1 MPGFALASLGNVAT
15 DSGCV
20 FEEKDRM
27 IAAQCHYVFVLVC
40 IFAADAIA
48 QTPRPA
54 ANPRQNVF
62 GVYSVRQRVGAGD
75 MSARCVK
82 EGDCIAA
89 LLLVGENDVGWF
101 VQSDGSGEPLGQ
113 IPFPAWPVCNF
124 SANNAGQLLL
134 DVCGGG
140 EGAYDG
146 FQTDDGLFVRT
157 ETRLST
163 GEALFTDIVAAPLQL
178 PLSNPT
184 GLYSVSVRTTF
195 YSGNRSVGDYTDW
208 QGTAAVVVGRQ
219 YVNIKPL
226 YVALYLNNTHGG
238 STRANLRGALKS
250 DSSFVLESNDSLETY
265 TGFLRPGRLIG
276 TWQDIRGNDR
286 FEGTLVARRR

>member
-1 MPGFALASLGNVAT
+1 
-15 DSGCV
+15 
-20 FEEKDRM
+20 M

-146 FQTDDGLFVRT
+146 FQTD
-157 ETRLST
+157 E
-163 GEALFTDIVAAPLQL
+163 E
-178 PLSNPT
+178 
-184 GLYSVSVRTTF
+184 
-195 YSGNRSVGDYTDW
+195 GD
-208 QGTAAVVVGRQ
+208 
-219 YVNIKPL
+219 
-226 YVALYLNNTHGG
+226 
-238 STRANLRGALKS
+238 
-250 DSSFVLESNDSLETY
+250 SFVYRRSAVHRHSRRPSSTPAVESNGPLLGVRENDIL
-265 TGFLRPGRLIG
+265 LRKP
-276 TWQDIRGNDR
+276 
-286 FEGTLVARRR
+286 